1 MPAPARPAGT
11 SGPGVYAR
19 RTDGGPAQQLRDL
32 PDAKYGEN
40 QDYQALQR
48 GAAVAQTPGPDVRTP
63 IAAQGSAGPSNPLAQ
78 MVTPF
83 SAPTQRPSEPVTAGA
98 AAGPGAGP
106 EALGISPAQV
116 AQQDVSKLAA
126 YLPILEFVANLPTS
140 SPGSRLFVNYLKG
153 NQVASAAQSPGPA
166 PGGPAVQ
173 NPGGPAGPSPG

>member
-32 PDAKYGEN
+32 PNAKYGEN

-48 GAAVAQTPGPDVRTP
+48 GAALAQTPGPGASSVPASPT
-63 IAAQGSAGPSNPLAQ
+63 QGPVNPLAGAI
-78 MVTPF
+78 VPF
-83 SAPTQRPSEPVTAGA
+83 SAESQRPFEPVTAGA
-98 AAGPGAGP
+98 AAGLGPGP

-116 AQQDVSKLAA
+116 AQQDVSKLSA

-153 NQVASAAQSPGPA
+153 NQSASAAQSPGPA

-173 NPGGPAGPSPG
+173 NPGGPAVPPAG